1 VVSVAS
7 NDVER
12 PEESLVF
19 HLEEAFEAF
28 VADRETGVSS
38 SRGSPTVAA
47 GVVFLA
53 SVRRGNEA
61 RLTVTIFLRP
71 PLSGGPRSG
80 IHADTAIGQK
90 AECGQT
96 AGAIAEAPG
105 RGYPPIGE
113 CWCML
118 TTATTARKGV

>member
-1 VVSVAS
+1 M
-7 NDVER
+7 
-12 PEESLVF
+12 F

-47 GVVFLA
+47 GVMF
-53 SVRRGNEA
+53 RK
-61 RLTVTIFLRP
+61 
-71 PLSGGPRSG
+71 
-80 IHADTAIGQK
+80 K
-90 AECGQT
+90 AECGPT